1 MKSKSIIHSAGA
13 PGAVGPY
20 SQATSFGELLFTA
33 GQIPLDPVSGQLVGG
48 GIEDQTRR
56 VLLNLEAVLEAGG
69 SDLSRVLKTTVFL
82 TDLGDFTAMNSVYA
96 EFFKESPPARSTVQ
110 VSALPKAAIVEIE
123 AIAFR
128 SHL

>member
-110 VSALPKAAIVEIE
+110 VSGLPKAAIVEIE

-128 SHL
+128 NHL

>member
-128 SHL
+128 NHL

>member
-110 VSALPKAAIVEIE
+110 VSGLPKAAIVEIE

>member
-96 EFFKESPPARSTVQ
+96 DFFKESPPARSTVQ